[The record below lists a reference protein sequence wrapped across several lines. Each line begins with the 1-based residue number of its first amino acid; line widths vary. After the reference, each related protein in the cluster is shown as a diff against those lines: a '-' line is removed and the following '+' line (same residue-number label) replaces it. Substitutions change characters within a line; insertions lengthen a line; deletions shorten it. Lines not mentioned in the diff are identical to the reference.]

1 MIKIICI
8 TLKALNVCLKLIYQG
23 REVQGKTTHA
33 TYSLP
38 TRIQS
43 FSATNMPLQEK
54 YTKKKKKSHSK
65 SPTKV
70 MLQLDWCVR
79 KWTWRFVGL
88 CKPHEKA
95 SYIIAFKYVLFETR
109 PCYYNLTK
117 KKKSL
122 FIQVTEFNLMEMR

>member
-1 MIKIICI
+1 MQHIP
-8 TLKALNVCLKLIYQG
+8 YQQEYNHFQPQTCPY
-23 REVQGKTTHA
+23 RKN
-33 TYSLP
+33 
-38 TRIQS
+38 IQ
-43 FSATNMPLQEK
+43 
-54 YTKKKKKSHSK
+54 KKKKSHSK

-117 KKKSL
+117 KKK
-122 FIQVTEFNLMEMR
+122 VTFYSSDRI